1 MQFTGLLLLLILIG
15 TFVLLYGMWLRA
27 RRTAQLAAL
36 YQRAI
41 EQGMDPRA
49 LRFELDEREAGD
61 PQGNLKAG
69 IILLAASLGLVAG
82 LWAAQV
88 LDGPWRAV
96 GFALI
101 PLAIGLAC
109 IFIHY
114 AMPRPPAVPPA

>member
-61 PQGNLKAG
+61 PQGNLKG
-69 IILLAASLGLVAG
+69 WSPGS
-82 LWAAQV
+82 
-88 LDGPWRAV
+88 GPPRCWTGPGARS
-96 GFALI
+96 AL
-101 PLAIGLAC
+101 P
-109 IFIHY
+109 
-114 AMPRPPAVPPA
+114 